1 MRRPADRARQDR
13 LLWVWQLSEVGPEC
27 GEQLGQ
33 TAVGKRSVSLNALHP
48 SRDPALL
55 RCVALRH
62 LRKSRFADSGLAFQY
77 HDCQFTASGGCA
89 QVIEY
94 VGSAH
99 EHVVSLSAVL
109 ISSLL
114 VGSHAFCRRPRAPY
128 FDVRF
133 PAG

>member
-1 MRRPADRARQDR
+1 
-13 LLWVWQLSEVGPEC
+13 
-27 GEQLGQ
+27 
-33 TAVGKRSVSLNALHP
+33 
-48 SRDPALL
+48 LL
-55 RCVALRH
+55 RCVALLH
-62 LRKSRFADSGLAFQY
+62 LRKSRFADPGLAFQY
-77 HDCQFTASGGCA
+77 QDCECTASGRCA
-89 QVIEY
+89 QVREVIEY